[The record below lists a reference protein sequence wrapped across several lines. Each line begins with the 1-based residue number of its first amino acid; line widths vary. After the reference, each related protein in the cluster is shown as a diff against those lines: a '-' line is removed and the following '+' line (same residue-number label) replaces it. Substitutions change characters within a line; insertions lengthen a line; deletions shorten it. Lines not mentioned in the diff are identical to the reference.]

1 MKNPGIGIEPIP
13 GHFMPVLPYTDSQL
27 ETLIRR
33 MEVFTMRIIGVGI
46 VLFYFQNSTIDGA
59 EGNVVLIKEFNQE
72 IVLENAGKQPVN
84 QAIYHTGRNAIYDHR
99 PCNGEHLRTDA
110 QDKALCCCQ
119 VRPH

>member
-72 IVLENAGKQPVN
+72 IVL
-84 QAIYHTGRNAIYDHR
+84 I
-99 PCNGEHLRTDA
+99 
-110 QDKALCCCQ
+110 
-119 VRPH
+119 